1 MSETAP
7 HLTTH
12 RSYTASFRTIPGS
25 GGASVA
31 SVEHSL
37 AARLLPFV
45 LSLIAGSVD
54 VIGFLGLDGLFTA
67 HITGNLVVLAA
78 HIVAGS
84 DASASLVISVPVF
97 VVALSATRLLAARI
111 ELSGVAPLIPLLFL
125 QFVFICGFLFI
136 AGAADPRV
144 NANTP
149 GMIVAAMFGVSA
161 MAVQNGLL
169 RIALPGAPSTAVLTT
184 NITLLTM
191 DLWDILLGQRDAGK
205 ARDRSK
211 RTSPAVAGF
220 LLGCALGAWC
230 EAAIGVR
237 ALVLPASFALLA
249 LALGV
254 FATLYRPSGGTTPAN
269 PTNNV
274 NPSQS
279 NDIFPRPR
287 R

>member
-25 GGASVA
+25 AGASVA

-78 HIVAGS
+78 HIVARS
-84 DASASLVISVPVF
+84 DASVSLVISVPVF
-97 VVALSATRLLAARI
+97 VVALSATRLLAARL

-125 QFVFICGFLFI
+125 QFVLICGFLFI

-144 NANTP
+144 DANTP

-161 MAVQNGLL
+161 MAVQNGLV

-184 NITLLTM
+184 NITLLTI

-220 LLGCALGAWC
+220 LLSCALGAWC
-230 EAAIGVR
+230 EAAIGLR

-254 FATLYRPSGGTTPAN
+254 FATLYRPFGGTTPAN

>member
-1 MSETAP
+1 MAKTAP
-7 HLTTH
+7 RLTTH
-12 RSYTASFRTIPGS
+12 RSYTASFRMIPGS
-25 GGASVA
+25 AGALVP
-31 SVEHSL
+31 SVEDSL

-45 LSLIAGSVD
+45 LSLIAGSMD

-78 HIVAGS
+78 HIVTGS
-84 DASASLVISVPVF
+84 DASVSLAISVPVF
-97 VVALSATRLLAARI
+97 VVALAATRLLSARL
-111 ELSGVAPLIPLLFL
+111 ELSGVAPLTTLLLL
-125 QFVFICGFLFI
+125 QFVLICGFLAI
-136 AGAADPRV
+136 AGTANSRV

-149 GMIVAAMFGVSA
+149 GMIIAAMLGVSA
-161 MAVQNGLL
+161 MAVQNALV
-169 RIALPGAPSTAVLTT
+169 RIALTGAPSTAVLTT

-191 DLWDILLGQRDAGK
+191 DLGDILLGQRDVAK

-211 RTSPAVAGF
+211 RTSPAVTGF

-230 EAAIGVR
+230 EAAIGLR

-254 FATLYRPSGGTTPAN
+254 IATLHRAFGDTTPVH

-274 NPSQS
+274 NTSQS
-279 NDIFPRPR
+279 NDSFPRPR
-287 R
+287 Q